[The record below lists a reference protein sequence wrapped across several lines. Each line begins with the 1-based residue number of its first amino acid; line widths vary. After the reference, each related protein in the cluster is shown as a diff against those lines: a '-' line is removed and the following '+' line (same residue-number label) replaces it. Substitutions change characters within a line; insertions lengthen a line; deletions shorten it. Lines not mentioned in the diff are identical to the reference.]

1 MVAEIA
7 FPYNVLQEIFV
18 NLNFS
23 VFAILATIISSI
35 ACIEFMK
42 KEAKRSKEK
51 ENAIHQYVTVSKCC
65 ISALIVIFL
74 YKPSFEETLM
84 RHIMPIFMI
93 FVLCVIIWTIYASIK
108 NIIQRKK
115 NKQYNAMFLC
125 IYGQLGLILNPLII
139 LYFFFP
145 GIGAPCFIAAHMVFF
160 LLIAISYEGK
170 YKNICLWYMIIFV
183 LFIFLYITFDYNSYS
198 NLNDILHYGQ
208 LTTR

>member
-74 YKPSFEETLM
+74 ILTFLVAIRFINIQDIFYFIISFFYL
-84 RHIMPIFMI
+84 
-93 FVLCVIIWTIYASIK
+93 LSI
-108 NIIQRKK
+108 
-115 NKQYNAMFLC
+115 
-125 IYGQLGLILNPLII
+125 
-139 LYFFFP
+139 
-145 GIGAPCFIAAHMVFF
+145 
-160 LLIAISYEGK
+160 
-170 YKNICLWYMIIFV
+170 
-183 LFIFLYITFDYNSYS
+183 
-198 NLNDILHYGQ
+198 
-208 LTTR
+208 

>member
-74 YKPSFEETLM
+74 ILTF
-84 RHIMPIFMI
+84 FG
-93 FVLCVIIWTIYASIK
+93 C
-108 NIIQRKK
+108 
-115 NKQYNAMFLC
+115 NKIHKYTRYFLF
-125 IYGQLGLILNPLII
+125 Y
-139 LYFFFP
+139 Y
-145 GIGAPCFIAAHMVFF
+145 
-160 LLIAISYEGK
+160 
-170 YKNICLWYMIIFV
+170 IIF
-183 LFIFLYITFDYNSYS
+183 LF
-198 NLNDILHYGQ
+198 
-208 LTTR
+208 

>member
-42 KEAKRSKEK
+42 IEAKRSKEK

-74 YKPSFEETLM
+74 ILTFLVAIRFINIQDIFYFIISF
-84 RHIMPIFMI
+84 F
-93 FVLCVIIWTIYASIK
+93 
-108 NIIQRKK
+108 
-115 NKQYNAMFLC
+115 
-125 IYGQLGLILNPLII
+125 
-139 LYFFFP
+139 YFD
-145 GIGAPCFIAAHMVFF
+145 
-160 LLIAISYEGK
+160 K
-170 YKNICLWYMIIFV
+170 
-183 LFIFLYITFDYNSYS
+183 
-198 NLNDILHYGQ
+198 
-208 LTTR
+208 

>member
-65 ISALIVIFL
+65 ISALIVIFN
-74 YKPSFEETLM
+74 FN
-84 RHIMPIFMI
+84 F
-93 FVLCVIIWTIYASIK
+93 FGC
-108 NIIQRKK
+108 
-115 NKQYNAMFLC
+115 NKIHKYTRYFLF
-125 IYGQLGLILNPLII
+125 Y
-139 LYFFFP
+139 Y
-145 GIGAPCFIAAHMVFF
+145 
-160 LLIAISYEGK
+160 
-170 YKNICLWYMIIFV
+170 IIF
-183 LFIFLYITFDYNSYS
+183 LF
-198 NLNDILHYGQ
+198 
-208 LTTR
+208 